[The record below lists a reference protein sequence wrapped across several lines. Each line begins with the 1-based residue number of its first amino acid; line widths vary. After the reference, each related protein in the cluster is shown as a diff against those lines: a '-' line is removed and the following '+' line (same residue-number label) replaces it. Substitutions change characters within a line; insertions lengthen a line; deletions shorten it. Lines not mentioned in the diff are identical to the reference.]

1 MNELDAA
8 EGTATEDL
16 KLAERAQVDRS
27 AAEELLLRIEPRVRY
42 AVKLLMRNDR
52 DVDDVLGQTMLEI
65 LESLGTYRGK
75 GSLEAWAGRIAYY
88 TVSGHTK
95 RRSMIERVM
104 IGDKTDAGITSVNP
118 EMETARRHLRDK
130 FQIILNKL
138 PTERRQTLV
147 LRLVMGHSIQEIA
160 EMTRVPINTVRS
172 RLRTGLR
179 ELRRG
184 IGSEQKFLG
193 TL

>member
-1 MNELDAA
+1 MNEFDGT
-8 EGTATEDL
+8 EGLAVEDL
-16 KLAERAQVDRS
+16 RLAERAQVDRS
-27 AAEELLLRIEPRVRY
+27 AAEELLRRIEPRVRY

-65 LESLGTYRGK
+65 LESIGTYKGR

-104 IGDKTDAGITSVNP
+104 IGDKDDVGITFVNP
-118 EMETARRHLRDK
+118 EMETARHHLRKK
-130 FQIILNKL
+130 FQLILNKL

-147 LRLVMGHSIQEIA
+147 LRLVLGHSIQEIA
-160 EMTRVPINTVRS
+160 EMTKVPINTVRS

-184 IGSEQKFLG
+184 IGGEQKFLG
-193 TL
+193 AP